1 MLTQTRHSP
10 PLTRQPRRHN
20 HHLLG
25 WLCALL
31 ICTGPLLA
39 AQPFS
44 VQGAKTTLTDGV
56 YRLDALLTFALPK
69 KVLEALDNGIPLT
82 FALDID
88 VRQPRRYLWDEHIAS
103 LEQRTTIQYFAL
115 TEQYLLRNLN
125 SGHEA
130 SYSTLASVLRALG
143 DIRSLPIIDAKLLD
157 PDEYYMVSIRS
168 YLDFES
174 LPVPLRMRA
183 YISQNWWLTS
193 GWYSWD
199 LGMEQ

>member
-1 MLTQTRHSP
+1 MLTQTHHSP
-10 PLTRQPRRHN
+10 PLMRQFRWRGR
-20 HHLLG
+20 HLLG

-31 ICTGPLLA
+31 ICAGPLSA

-44 VQGAKTTLTDGV
+44 VQGAKTTLKDGV

-69 KVLEALDNGIPLT
+69 KVLEALDNGVPLT

-88 VRQPRRYLWDEHIAS
+88 VRGPRRYLWDENIAS
-103 LEQRTTIQYFAL
+103 LQQRTTIQYFAL

-130 SYSTLASVLRALG
+130 SYSTLISALRALG
-143 DIRSLPIIDAKLLD
+143 DIRSLPIIDARLLD
-157 PDEYYMVSIRS
+157 PDKHYMVSIRS

-183 YISQNWWLTS
+183 YISRHWWLTS

-199 LGMEQ
+199 LGMQ